1 MWTTIRCDMGRN
13 EIVKR
18 ALATKRA
25 GLGGGGEETFINPTA
40 PRRAMGFMEY
50 PYVLAENF
58 DVKSIDGIVIRLKLP
73 YVLSSK
79 WRKLVRKVLRMD
91 RVNTN
96 AAYVW

>member
-1 MWTTIRCDMGRN
+1 MGREN
-13 EIVKR
+13 SEIVKR

-25 GLGGGGEETFINPTA
+25 GLGGGGEETFINPTT
-40 PRRAMGFMEY
+40 PRRAMEFKY

-58 DVKSIDGIVIRLKLP
+58 DVKSIDGIVVRLKLP

-91 RVNTN
+91 RINTN
-96 AAYVW
+96 AVYAW